1 MPAHSRRDAA
11 MIARFI
17 EIVVS
22 CVLLIEAKRAC
33 KGNMYLSARSLD
45 LLYLFR
51 LICLRFL

>member
-33 KGNMYLSARSLD
+33 KGIMYLSARSLD

-51 LICLRFL
+51 LIYLRFL